1 MNKHLLMKTIKY
13 ILSSILL
20 ISGIY
25 ACNDDWDSHYSQE
38 EQVVNNVNITVVN
51 KSAVDYLQSQPEL
64 STMYQLFSETGVL
77 DEMIEKDLL
86 FTILVVNDD
95 NALSRAVVTDDRTF
109 LAKSHI
115 SDISLSPSNLSDG
128 QRVLMWNGKYINVS
142 KVENEDN
149 ATSISFNG
157 IAVKKITKVNN
168 GYVYEIEDY
177 VETPKSLYELIEGL
191 GDDYSIF
198 REMIMERNQLTFD
211 KEASKI
217 IGVDE
222 TGSNVYDSIFIV
234 TNPYFEA
241 QGFNMMSESL
251 SATVLIPSNE
261 VVNRALT
268 VARQNLQEWGMLRED
283 SILENWTFQSVFF
296 DKKLSKSDFEANI
309 DLNSIF
315 SKQWR
320 TTVQQVDLENPVS
333 LSNGVAYYVTDMKI
347 PTNVLIYRVKDYMRW
362 YEYLSEEEKALYF
375 DNENLTFNKMETK
388 VSEWSGWPGVFPNII
403 NRVVRFK
410 TTDAAIKE
418 YTLNFTAFSYDEK
431 NKVTTPYKIPPG
443 EYDLCLGFEQKMG
456 HDVEVSFNG
465 EYVGTVT
472 ASQLTKTDFHYD
484 RGGQGYPEG
493 YDVNKATDKKKTNY
507 DRDGGKVGV
516 ITIEGTEPVNVVIKF
531 HGINASK
538 CCFHH
543 WCLKPTKNCY

>member
-1 MNKHLLMKTIKY
+1 MKTIKY

-375 DNENLTFNKMETK
+375 DNENLTFDKMETK

-493 YDVNKATDKKKTNY
+493 YDVNKATDKKKEHY

>member
-375 DNENLTFNKMETK
+375 DNENLTFDKMETK

>member
-1 MNKHLLMKTIKY
+1 MKTIKY
-13 ILSSILL
+13 ILSCILL
-20 ISGIY
+20 VSGMY

-51 KSAVDYLQSQPEL
+51 KSAADYLQSQPEL
-64 STMYQLFSETGVL
+64 STMYRLFSETGVL

-86 FTILVVNDD
+86 FTILVVNDE
-95 NALSRAVVTDDRTF
+95 NSLSRAVATDDRTF

-149 ATSISFNG
+149 DTSISFNG

-168 GYVYEIEDY
+168 GYVYEMEDY

-222 TGSNVYDSIFIV
+222 TGNNVYDSIFTV

-241 QGFNMMSESL
+241 KDFNLMSESL
-251 SATVLIPSNE
+251 SATVLIPSND
-261 VVNRALT
+261 VVNQALT
-268 VARQNLQEWGMLRED
+268 IARQNLQEWGMQRED
-283 SILENWTFQSVFF
+283 SILRNWTFQSMFF
-296 DKKLSKSDFEANI
+296 NKKLSKSDFEDNI

-320 TTVQQVDLENPVS
+320 TTVQEVDLESPVS
-333 LSNGVAYYVTDMKI
+333 LSNGVAYYVKELKI
-347 PTNVLIYRVKDYMRW
+347 PTNVLIYRVKDFMRW
-362 YEYLSEEEKALYF
+362 YEYLSEKEKALYF
-375 DNENLTFNKMETK
+375 DSENLTFDKMDTP
-388 VSEWSGWPGVFPNII
+388 VQPWSGWPGVFPTIF

-410 TTDAAIKE
+410 LTDATTKE
-418 YTLNFTAFSYDEK
+418 YTLNFTAFSYDET
-431 NKVTTPYKIPPG
+431 NKVATPYTIPPG

-456 HDVEVSFNG
+456 HDVEISFNG

-493 YDVNKATDKKKTNY
+493 YDTNKATDKKKGNY
-507 DRDGGKVGV
+507 DRDGAKVGV
-516 ITIEGTEPVNVVIKF
+516 ITIEGTQPVNVVLKF

>member
-1 MNKHLLMKTIKY
+1 MKTIKY

-149 ATSISFNG
+149 DTSISFNG

-168 GYVYEIEDY
+168 GYVYEMEDY

-375 DNENLTFNKMETK
+375 DNENLTFDKMETK

>member
-1 MNKHLLMKTIKY
+1 MKTIKY

-375 DNENLTFNKMETK
+375 DNENLTFDKMETK

-472 ASQLTKTDFHYD
+472 ASQLTKTNFHYD

>member
-1 MNKHLLMKTIKY
+1 MKTIKY

-95 NALSRAVVTDDRTF
+95 NALPRAVVTDDRTF

-149 ATSISFNG
+149 DTSISFNG

-261 VVNRALT
+261 VVNRALAA
-268 VARQNLQEWGMLRED
+268 ARQNLQEWGMLRED

-296 DKKLSKSDFEANI
+296 NKKLSKSDFEANI

-375 DNENLTFNKMETK
+375 DNENLTFDKMETK
-388 VSEWSGWPGVFPNII
+388 VTEWSGWPGVFPNII

-410 TTDAAIKE
+410 TTDATIKE

-456 HDVEVSFNG
+456 HDVEISFNG

-493 YDVNKATDKKKTNY
+493 YDVNKATDKKKTSY

-516 ITIEGTEPVNVVIKF
+516 ITIEGTQPVNVVLKF

>member
-1 MNKHLLMKTIKY
+1 MKTIKY

-375 DNENLTFNKMETK
+375 DNENLTFDKMETK

-493 YDVNKATDKKKTNY
+493 YDVNKATDKKKRNY

>member
-1 MNKHLLMKTIKY
+1 MYKRQ
-13 ILSSILL
+13 LSSILL

-375 DNENLTFNKMETK
+375 DNENLTFDKMETK

>member
-128 QRVLMWNGKYINVS
+128 QRVLMWNRKYINVS

-375 DNENLTFNKMETK
+375 DNENLTFDKMETK

-543 WCLKPTKNCY
+543 WCLRPTKNCY

>member
-1 MNKHLLMKTIKY
+1 MKTIKY

-375 DNENLTFNKMETK
+375 DNENLTFDKMETK

-465 EYVGTVT
+465 EYVGTVI

>member
-1 MNKHLLMKTIKY
+1 MKTIKY

-375 DNENLTFNKMETK
+375 DNENLTFDKMETK

-493 YDVNKATDKKKTNY
+493 YDVNKATDKKKTSY

>member
-1 MNKHLLMKTIKY
+1 MKTIKY

-375 DNENLTFNKMETK
+375 DNENLTFDKMETK

-472 ASQLTKTDFHYD
+472 ASQLTKSDFHYD

>member
-1 MNKHLLMKTIKY
+1 MKTIKY

-375 DNENLTFNKMETK
+375 DNENLTFDKMETK

-443 EYDLCLGFEQKMG
+443 EYDLCLGFEQKME

>member
-1 MNKHLLMKTIKY
+1 MKTIKY

-234 TNPYFEA
+234 TNPYVEA

-375 DNENLTFNKMETK
+375 DNENLTFDKMETK

>member
-1 MNKHLLMKTIKY
+1 MKTIKY
-13 ILSSILL
+13 ILSCILL
-20 ISGIY
+20 VSGMY

-51 KSAVDYLQSQPEL
+51 KSAADYLQSQPEL
-64 STMYQLFSETGVL
+64 STMYRLFSETGVL

-86 FTILVVNDD
+86 FTILVVNDE
-95 NALSRAVVTDDRTF
+95 NSLSRAVATDDRTF

-149 ATSISFNG
+149 DTSISFNG

-168 GYVYEIEDY
+168 GYVYEMEDY

-222 TGSNVYDSIFIV
+222 TGSNVYDSIFTV

-241 QGFNMMSESL
+241 KDFNLMSESL
-251 SATVLIPSNE
+251 SATVLIPSND
-261 VVNRALT
+261 VVNQALT
-268 VARQNLQEWGMLRED
+268 IARQNLQEWGMQRED
-283 SILENWTFQSVFF
+283 SILRNWTFQSMFF
-296 DKKLSKSDFEANI
+296 NKKLSKSDFEDNI

-320 TTVQQVDLENPVS
+320 TTVQEVDLENPVS
-333 LSNGVAYYVTDMKI
+333 LSNGVAYYVKELKI
-347 PTNVLIYRVKDYMRW
+347 PTNVLIYRVKDFMRW
-362 YEYLSEEEKALYF
+362 YEYLSEKEKALYF
-375 DNENLTFNKMETK
+375 DSENLTFDKMDTP
-388 VSEWSGWPGVFPNII
+388 VQPWSGWPGVFPTIF

-410 TTDAAIKE
+410 LTDATTKE
-418 YTLNFTAFSYDEK
+418 YTLNFTAFSYDET
-431 NKVTTPYKIPPG
+431 NKVATPYTIPPG

-456 HDVEVSFNG
+456 HDVEISFNG

-472 ASQLTKTDFHYD
+472 ASQLTNTDFHYD

-493 YDVNKATDKKKTNY
+493 YDTNKATDKKKGNY
-507 DRDGGKVGV
+507 DRDGAKVGV
-516 ITIEGTEPVNVVIKF
+516 ITIEGTQPVNVVLKF

>member
-1 MNKHLLMKTIKY
+1 MKTIKY

-109 LAKSHI
+109 WAKSHI

-375 DNENLTFNKMETK
+375 DNENLTFDKMETK

-472 ASQLTKTDFHYD
+472 ASQLTKPDFHYD

-493 YDVNKATDKKKTNY
+493 YDVNKATDKKKKNY

>member
-1 MNKHLLMKTIKY
+1 MKTIKY

-109 LAKSHI
+109 WAKSHI

-375 DNENLTFNKMETK
+375 DNENLTFDKMETK

-493 YDVNKATDKKKTNY
+493 YDVNKATNKKKTNY

>member
-1 MNKHLLMKTIKY
+1 MKTIKY

-375 DNENLTFNKMETK
+375 DNENLTFDKMETK

-472 ASQLTKTDFHYD
+472 ASQLTKTYFHYD

>member
-13 ILSSILL
+13 VFSSLLL

-375 DNENLTFNKMETK
+375 DNENLTFDKMETK

-403 NRVVRFK
+403 NRDVRYK

-418 YTLNFTAFSYDEK
+418 YKLNFTAFSYDEK

-443 EYDLCLGFEQKMG
+443 EYGLCLGFEQKMG

>member
-1 MNKHLLMKTIKY
+1 MKTIKY

-64 STMYQLFSETGVL
+64 SSMYQLFSETGVL
-77 DEMIEKDLL
+77 DEMVEKNLL
-86 FTILVVNDD
+86 FTILVVSDE
-95 NALSRAVVTDDRTF
+95 NALSRAVATDDRTF

-149 ATSISFNG
+149 DTSISFNG

-168 GYVYEIEDY
+168 GYVYEMEDY

-222 TGSNVYDSIFIV
+222 TGSNVYDSIFTV

-241 QGFNMMSESL
+241 EGFNMMSESL
-251 SATVLIPSNE
+251 SATVLIPSI
-261 VVNRALT
+261 VRW
-268 VARQNLQEWGMLRED
+268 LQ
-283 SILENWTFQSVFF
+283 
-296 DKKLSKSDFEANI
+296 
-309 DLNSIF
+309 
-315 SKQWR
+315 
-320 TTVQQVDLENPVS
+320 PV
-333 LSNGVAYYVTDMKI
+333 TK
-347 PTNVLIYRVKDYMRW
+347 YR
-362 YEYLSEEEKALYF
+362 
-375 DNENLTFNKMETK
+375 
-388 VSEWSGWPGVFPNII
+388 
-403 NRVVRFK
+403 
-410 TTDAAIKE
+410 
-418 YTLNFTAFSYDEK
+418 
-431 NKVTTPYKIPPG
+431 
-443 EYDLCLGFEQKMG
+443 
-456 HDVEVSFNG
+456 NG
-465 EYVGTVT
+465 ECNGRT
-472 ASQLTKTDFHYD
+472 LF
-484 RGGQGYPEG
+484 
-493 YDVNKATDKKKTNY
+493 
-507 DRDGGKVGV
+507 
-516 ITIEGTEPVNVVIKF
+516 
-531 HGINASK
+531 
-538 CCFHH
+538 
-543 WCLKPTKNCY
+543 

>member
-375 DNENLTFNKMETK
+375 DNENLTFDKMETK

-472 ASQLTKTDFHYD
+472 ASQLTKTNFHYD

>member
-1 MNKHLLMKTIKY
+1 MKTIKY

-375 DNENLTFNKMETK
+375 DNENLTFDKMETK

-493 YDVNKATDKKKTNY
+493 YDVNKATGKKKTNY

>member
-1 MNKHLLMKTIKY
+1 MKTIKY

-375 DNENLTFNKMETK
+375 DNENLTFDKMETK
-388 VSEWSGWPGVFPNII
+388 VSEWSGWPGIFPNII

>member
-1 MNKHLLMKTIKY
+1 MNKHILMKTIKY

-38 EQVVNNVNITVVN
+38 EQVVNNVNIEVVN

-64 STMYQLFSETGVL
+64 SSMYQLFSETGVL

-86 FTILVVNDD
+86 FTILVVSDE
-95 NALSRAVVTDDRTF
+95 NALSRAVATDDRTF

-128 QRVLMWNGKYINVS
+128 QRVLMWNGKYVNVS
-142 KVENEDN
+142 KVENED
-149 ATSISFNG
+149 ASASISFNG

-168 GYVYEIEDY
+168 GYVYEMEDY

-222 TGSNVYDSIFIV
+222 TGSNVYDSVFIV

-241 QGFNMMSESL
+241 KDFNLMSESL
-251 SATVLIPSNE
+251 SATVLIPSND
-261 VVNRALT
+261 VVNQALT
-268 VARQNLQEWGMLRED
+268 IARQNLQEWGMQRED
-283 SILENWTFQSVFF
+283 SILRNWTFQSMFF
-296 DKKLSKSDFEANI
+296 NKKLSKSDFEDNI

-320 TTVQQVDLENPVS
+320 TTVQRVDLENPVS
-333 LSNGVAYYVTDMKI
+333 LSNGVAYYVKELKI
-347 PTNVLIYRVKDYMRW
+347 PTNVLIYRVKDFMRW

-375 DNENLTFNKMETK
+375 ENENLTFDKMETK
-388 VSEWSGWPGVFPNII
+388 VTAWSGWPGVFPNII

-410 TTDAAIKE
+410 TTDTAIKE
-418 YTLNFTAFSYDEK
+418 YTLNFTAFSYDET
-431 NKVTTPYKIPPG
+431 NKVATPYMIPPG
-443 EYDLCLGFEQKMG
+443 EYDLCLGFEQKWDMM
-456 HDVEVSFNG
+456 
-465 EYVGTVT
+465 
-472 ASQLTKTDFHYD
+472 
-484 RGGQGYPEG
+484 
-493 YDVNKATDKKKTNY
+493 
-507 DRDGGKVGV
+507 
-516 ITIEGTEPVNVVIKF
+516 
-531 HGINASK
+531 
-538 CCFHH
+538 
-543 WCLKPTKNCY
+543 

>member
-1 MNKHLLMKTIKY
+1 MKTIKY

-362 YEYLSEEEKALYF
+362 YEYLSEEEMALYF
-375 DNENLTFNKMETK
+375 DNENLTFDKMETK

>member
-1 MNKHLLMKTIKY
+1 MKTIKY
-13 ILSSILL
+13 ILSCILL
-20 ISGIY
+20 VSGMY

-51 KSAVDYLQSQPEL
+51 KSAADYLQSQPEL
-64 STMYQLFSETGVL
+64 STMYRLFSETGVL

-86 FTILVVNDD
+86 FTILVVNDE
-95 NALSRAVVTDDRTF
+95 NSLSRAVATDDRTF

-142 KVENEDN
+142 KIENEDN
-149 ATSISFNG
+149 DTSISFNG

-168 GYVYEIEDY
+168 GYVYEMEDY

-222 TGSNVYDSIFIV
+222 TGSNVYDSIFTV

-241 QGFNMMSESL
+241 KDFNLMSESL
-251 SATVLIPSNE
+251 SATVLIPSND
-261 VVNRALT
+261 VVNQALT
-268 VARQNLQEWGMLRED
+268 IARQNLQEWGMQRED
-283 SILENWTFQSVFF
+283 SILRNWTFQSMFF
-296 DKKLSKSDFEANI
+296 NKKLSKSDFEDNI

-320 TTVQQVDLENPVS
+320 TTVQEVDLENPVS
-333 LSNGVAYYVTDMKI
+333 LSNGVAYYVKELKI
-347 PTNVLIYRVKDYMRW
+347 PTNVLIYRVKDFMRW
-362 YEYLSEEEKALYF
+362 YEYLSEKEKALYF
-375 DNENLTFNKMETK
+375 DSENLTFDKMDTP
-388 VSEWSGWPGVFPNII
+388 VQPWSGWPGVFPTIF

-410 TTDAAIKE
+410 LTDATTKE
-418 YTLNFTAFSYDEK
+418 YTLNFTAFSYDET
-431 NKVTTPYKIPPG
+431 NKVATPYTIPPG

-456 HDVEVSFNG
+456 HDVEISFNG

-493 YDVNKATDKKKTNY
+493 YDTNKATDKKKGNY
-507 DRDGGKVGV
+507 DRDGAKVGV
-516 ITIEGTEPVNVVIKF
+516 ITIEGTQPVNVVLKF

>member
-1 MNKHLLMKTIKY
+1 MKTIKY

-375 DNENLTFNKMETK
+375 DNENLTFDKMETK

-472 ASQLTKTDFHYD
+472 ASQLAKTDFHYD

>member
-1 MNKHLLMKTIKY
+1 MKTIKY

-375 DNENLTFNKMETK
+375 DNENLTFDKMETK

-493 YDVNKATDKKKTNY
+493 YDVNKATNKKKTNY

>member
-1 MNKHLLMKTIKY
+1 MKTIKY

-375 DNENLTFNKMETK
+375 DNENLTFDKMETK

-418 YTLNFTAFSYDEK
+418 YTLNFMAFSYDEK

>member
-1 MNKHLLMKTIKY
+1 MKTIKY

-320 TTVQQVDLENPVS
+320 TTVQQVNLENPVS

-375 DNENLTFNKMETK
+375 DNENLTFDKMETK

>member
-1 MNKHLLMKTIKY
+1 MKTIKY

-128 QRVLMWNGKYINVS
+128 QCVLMWNGKYINVS

-375 DNENLTFNKMETK
+375 DNENLTFDKMETK

>member
-1 MNKHLLMKTIKY
+1 MKTIKY

-375 DNENLTFNKMETK
+375 DNENLTFDKMETK

-443 EYDLCLGFEQKMG
+443 EYDLCLGFEQKMR

>member
-1 MNKHLLMKTIKY
+1 MKTIKY

-375 DNENLTFNKMETK
+375 DNENLTFDKMETK

-418 YTLNFTAFSYDEK
+418 YTLNFTSFSYDET
-431 NKVTTPYKIPPG
+431 NKVATPYMIPPG

-493 YDVNKATDKKKTNY
+493 YDTNKATDKKKTNY

>member
-1 MNKHLLMKTIKY
+1 MKTIKY
-13 ILSSILL
+13 ILSCILL
-20 ISGIY
+20 VSGMY

-51 KSAVDYLQSQPEL
+51 KSAADYLQSQPEL
-64 STMYQLFSETGVL
+64 STMYRLFSETGVL

-86 FTILVVNDD
+86 FTILVVNDE
-95 NALSRAVVTDDRTF
+95 NSLSRAVATDDRTF

-128 QRVLMWNGKYINVS
+128 QRMLMWNGKYINVS

-149 ATSISFNG
+149 DTSISFNG

-168 GYVYEIEDY
+168 GYVYEMEDY

-222 TGSNVYDSIFIV
+222 TGSNVYDSIFTV

-241 QGFNMMSESL
+241 KDFNLMSESL
-251 SATVLIPSNE
+251 SATVLIPSND
-261 VVNRALT
+261 VVNQALT
-268 VARQNLQEWGMLRED
+268 IARQNLQEWGMQRED
-283 SILENWTFQSVFF
+283 SILRNWTFQSMFF
-296 DKKLSKSDFEANI
+296 NKKLSKSDFEDNI

-320 TTVQQVDLENPVS
+320 TTVQEVDLENPVS
-333 LSNGVAYYVTDMKI
+333 LSNGVAYYVKELKI
-347 PTNVLIYRVKDYMRW
+347 PTNVLIYRVKDFMRW
-362 YEYLSEEEKALYF
+362 YEYLSEKEKALYF
-375 DNENLTFNKMETK
+375 DSENLTFDKMDTP
-388 VSEWSGWPGVFPNII
+388 VQPWSGWPGVFPTIF

-410 TTDAAIKE
+410 LTDATTKE
-418 YTLNFTAFSYDEK
+418 YTLNFTAFSYDET
-431 NKVTTPYKIPPG
+431 NKVATPYTIPPG

-456 HDVEVSFNG
+456 HDVEISFNG

-493 YDVNKATDKKKTNY
+493 YDTNKATDKKKGNY
-507 DRDGGKVGV
+507 DRDGAKVGV
-516 ITIEGTEPVNVVIKF
+516 ITIEGTQPVNVVLKF

>member
-1 MNKHLLMKTIKY
+1 MKTIKY

-375 DNENLTFNKMETK
+375 DNENLTFDKMETK

-443 EYDLCLGFEQKMG
+443 EYDLCLGFEQEMG

>member
-1 MNKHLLMKTIKY
+1 MKTIKY

-20 ISGIY
+20 VSGIY

-64 STMYQLFSETGVL
+64 STMRQLFSETGVL
-77 DEMIEKDLL
+77 DEMVKKDLL
-86 FTILVVNDD
+86 FTILVVSDE
-95 NALSRAVVTDDRTF
+95 NALSRAVSADDRTF

-128 QRVLMWNGKYINVS
+128 QRVLMWNGKYVNVS
-142 KVENEDN
+142 KVENEDD
-149 ATSISFNG
+149 AISISFNG
-157 IAVKKITKVNN
+157 IAVKKITKLNN
-168 GYVYEIEDY
+168 GYVYEMEDY

-198 REMIMERNQLTFD
+198 RDMIMERNQLTFD

-222 TGSNVYDSIFIV
+222 TGSNVYDSVFIV

-241 QGFNMMSESL
+241 KDFNLMSESL

-268 VARQNLQEWGMLRED
+268 IARQNLQEWGMQRED
-283 SILENWTFQSVFF
+283 SILRNWTFQSMFF
-296 DKKLSKSDFEANI
+296 NKKLSKSDFENNI

-320 TTVQQVDLENPVS
+320 TTVQRVDLENPVS

-375 DNENLTFNKMETK
+375 DSENLTFDKMDTR
-388 VSEWSGWPGVFPNII
+388 VQPWSGWPGVFPTIF

-410 TTDAAIKE
+410 LTDTTTKE
-418 YTLNFTAFSYDEK
+418 YTLNFTAFSYDET
-431 NKVTTPYKIPPG
+431 NKVATPYKIPPG

-493 YDVNKATDKKKTNY
+493 YDTKKATDKKKGNY
-507 DRDGGKVGV
+507 DRDGAKVGV
-516 ITIEGTEPVNVVIKF
+516 ITIEKEPVNVVIKF

>member
-1 MNKHLLMKTIKY
+1 MKTIKY

-375 DNENLTFNKMETK
+375 DNENLTFDKMETK

-484 RGGQGYPEG
+484 RGGRGYPEG